1 MPGRTPEGD
10 ALTALVLPVFTL
22 NGEILEAAATITALH
37 ELTPARW
44 QVLGAVLDESLPV
57 AEIARRVGL
66 TRQSVQ
72 RVANDVVAQDWA
84 HWQPN
89 PGRRGQN
96 LLVLTPKGRQ
106 AVAALAK
113 EQHAWANTVG
123 QEIGEKDLKILG
135 TLISRLTDASR
146 CYPPERR
153 RSGGRQQSAPTRTR
167 RSSGA
172 EELRVSKSAAKG
184 LQYLLPRPREPQNR
198 AVSLC

>member
-10 ALTALVLPVFTL
+10 ALTALVLPVFAL
-22 NGEILEAAATITALH
+22 NGELLEAAAVITA
-37 ELTPARW
+37 P
-44 QVLGAVLDESLPV
+44 QVLGAVLEEPLPV

-96 LLVLTPKGRQ
+96 LLILTGKGRR
-106 AVAALAK
+106 AITTLTA
-113 EQHAWANTVG
+113 EQHAWADTVG
-123 QEIGEKDLKILG
+123 QEIGEKDLKTLG

-146 CYPPERR
+146 RY
-153 RSGGRQQSAPTRTR
+153 RQAA
-167 RSSGA
+167 G
-172 EELRVSKSAAKG
+172 EEPS
-184 LQYLLPRPREPQNR
+184 P
-198 AVSLC
+198 

>member
-10 ALTALVLPVFTL
+10 ALTALVLPAFAL
-22 NGEILEAAATITALH
+22 NGELLEAAAAITAPH

-44 QVLGAVLDESLPV
+44 QVLGAVLEEPLPV
-57 AEIARRVGL
+57 AEIARRVGLGL

-96 LLVLTPKGRQ
+96 LLVLTGKGRR
-106 AVAALAK
+106 AITALNA
-113 EQHAWANTVG
+113 EQHAWADTVG
-123 QEIGEKDLKILG
+123 QEIGEKNLKTLG

-146 CYPPERR
+146 RY
-153 RSGGRQQSAPTRTR
+153 RQAA
-167 RSSGA
+167 G
-172 EELRVSKSAAKG
+172 EEPS
-184 LQYLLPRPREPQNR
+184 P
-198 AVSLC
+198 

>member
-22 NGEILEAAATITALH
+22 NGAILEAAATITALH

-106 AVAALAK
+106 AGAALAK

-146 CYPPERR
+146 CY
-153 RSGGRQQSAPTRTR
+153 RQAA
-167 RSSGA
+167 GA
-172 EELRVSKSAAKG
+172 AS
-184 LQYLLPRPREPQNR
+184 
-198 AVSLC
+198 

>member
-72 RVANDVVAQDWA
+72 RVANDVVAQDW
-84 HWQPN
+84 QPN

-146 CYPPERR
+146 CY
-153 RSGGRQQSAPTRTR
+153 RQAA
-167 RSSGA
+167 GA
-172 EELRVSKSAAKG
+172 AS
-184 LQYLLPRPREPQNR
+184 
-198 AVSLC
+198 

>member
-1 MPGRTPEGD
+1 M
-10 ALTALVLPVFTL
+10 VLPTFAL
-22 NGEILEAAATITALH
+22 NGELLEAAAAITAPH

-44 QVLGAVLDESLPV
+44 QVLGAVLEEPLPV

-123 QEIGEKDLKILG
+123 QEIGEKELKILG

-146 CYPPERR
+146 CY
-153 RSGGRQQSAPTRTR
+153 RQAA
-167 RSSGA
+167 GA
-172 EELRVSKSAAKG
+172 AS
-184 LQYLLPRPREPQNR
+184 
-198 AVSLC
+198 